1 VTGVGDRVTVEI
13 EAIAHGGH
21 CVARYEGRVIF
32 VRHAIPGE
40 QVEVM
45 ITGLGPKGRYL
56 QADAVRIIRP
66 SSDRVEAPCEYAS
79 LCGGCDFQHV
89 QLSRQRELKAEV
101 LREQLTRLG
110 GVEAIDGC
118 PLSEAVE
125 VVAVAGDNEGL
136 NWRTRVRYAIDDSGQ
151 VGFRRHHSHTVVPI
165 EVCALATPELTSI
178 GVQNHAWPNSRDV
191 IAVAASTGDR
201 VAIPEPTHVGTPA
214 RSLPVDVAV
223 PGLRGRG
230 WVRELAGGREWRVA
244 ADGFWQVH
252 PGAAEALVTY
262 VREVLQPQE
271 GERLLDLYS
280 GVGLFAGLLAA
291 DLGPTGTVDAVEVSI
306 TACSDARRNLHD
318 VPTVRIHQSAV
329 DTWLTSQQGTDVDIV
344 VLDPPRGGAGRR
356 VIESIFDLAPRAVA
370 YVACDPAA
378 LGRDI
383 GYARAVGWDVASVR
397 GFDLFPMTHHM
408 EAVALLVP
416 YAGARNNR

>member
-1 VTGVGDRVTVEI
+1 MTGVEDRVTVEI
-13 EAIAHGGH
+13 DTIAHGGH
-21 CVARYEGRVIF
+21 CVARHEGRVIF

-40 QVEVM
+40 QVEVVV
-45 ITGLGPKGRYL
+45 TGQGPKGRYL

-66 SSDRVEAPCEYAS
+66 SPDRVEAPCAYS
-79 LCGGCDFQHV
+79 SDCGGCDFQHV
-89 QLSRQRELKAEV
+89 RIGRQRELKAEV

-110 GVEAIDGC
+110 GIESIAGESLTD
-118 PLSEAVE
+118 AVQ
-125 VVAVAGDNEGL
+125 VVAVPGDSEGL
-136 NWRTRVRYAIDDSGQ
+136 NWRTRVRYAIDDAGR

-165 EVCALATPELTSI
+165 DVCALASEELTSI
-178 GVQNHAWPNSRDV
+178 GVQQHQWPQTRDV
-191 IAVAASTGDR
+191 IAVAANSGDR
-201 VAIPEPTHVGTPA
+201 VVIPEPTHVGTPA

-252 PGAAEALVTY
+252 PGAADALVTY
-262 VREVLQPQE
+262 VREILQPQD
-271 GERLLDLYS
+271 GEHLLDLYS
-280 GVGLFAGLLAA
+280 GVGLFAGLLAP
-291 DLGPTGTVDAVEVSI
+291 DLGPTGKVDAVEVSI

-318 VPTVRIHQSAV
+318 VQTVRIHQSAV
-329 DTWLTSQQGTDVDIV
+329 DTWLSSKQQTEVDIV

-356 VIESIFDLAPRAVA
+356 VIESIVDLAPRAVA

-383 GYARAVGWDVASVR
+383 GYVRALGWHVASVR

-408 EAVALLVP
+408 EAVALMVP
-416 YAGARNNR
+416 GAGASNTQ